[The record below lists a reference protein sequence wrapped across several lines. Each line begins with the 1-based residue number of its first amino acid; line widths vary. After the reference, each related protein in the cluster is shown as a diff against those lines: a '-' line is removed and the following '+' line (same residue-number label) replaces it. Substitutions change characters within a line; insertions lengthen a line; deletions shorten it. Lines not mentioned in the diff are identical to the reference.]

1 MPAAWLVHAENRF
14 QLKGVTLE
22 SDQVDHLVGAHPRRS
37 IRLVLGLLE
46 QPDDMTPYT
55 SLKRRLLSSRSRLAP
70 VPAGGVGI
78 HEAVGAS

>member
-1 MPAAWLVHAENRF
+1 MPRTSF
-14 QLKGVTLE
+14 TGVTLE
-22 SDQVDHLVGAHPRRS
+22 SDQVDHLEEALPSSS

-55 SLKRRLLSSRSRLAP
+55 SLKRRLLSSRSRSAP

-78 HEAVGAS
+78 QEAVGAS